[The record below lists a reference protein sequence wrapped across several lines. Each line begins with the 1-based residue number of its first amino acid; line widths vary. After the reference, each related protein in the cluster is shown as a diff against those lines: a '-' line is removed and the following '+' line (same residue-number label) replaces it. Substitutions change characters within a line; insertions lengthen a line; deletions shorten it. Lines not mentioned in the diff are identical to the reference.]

1 MSAALS
7 PREVRPDAS
16 EAADAAPG
24 AFEPYTVD
32 RWVAKP
38 RRPAAPRAVG
48 RSAVTEPIT
57 PTPLPDPPKI
67 EMFRGGNAMPVAK

>member
-16 EAADAAPG
+16 EAPDTAPSS
-24 AFEPYTVD
+24 FEPYTVD

-38 RRPAAPRAVG
+38 RRPPAPRAVG
-48 RSAVTEPIT
+48 RSAVSEPIT
-57 PTPLPDPPKI
+57 PTPLPDPPKV
-67 EMFRGGNAMPVAK
+67 EMFRGGNAAPVPR